1 MSGFLGL
8 RLRRRNRRDGMLER
22 TAADVFKLQGMHRGM
37 RFRRNRPEQLLVQ
50 RRPEMPVR
58 RPLDKTRLETKE
70 KSDEEIK
77 LTDED
82 LSIE

>member
-1 MSGFLGL
+1 
-8 RLRRRNRRDGMLER
+8 
-22 TAADVFKLQGMHRGM
+22 MHRRM

-58 RPLDKTRLETKE
+58 RPLDKKRLQTKE

-77 LTDED
+77 LTDDRGGGYASDGSPGGGAD
-82 LSIE
+82 LH